1 MSGSRGPE
9 AAGKPILT
17 DIAAEVFKEG
27 RELTQEERQAILVHY
42 IPLIH
47 FVAGRLATRLP
58 PNVSLDDLIG
68 AGAIGLMDA
77 LDKYDPS
84 KGVQFK
90 TYAEFRI
97 RGAILDE
104 LRSMDWVPRSVRKKI
119 ARLERAYLELEREL
133 GRPAEDEEVARALN
147 MGLEELYTLLDQAKG
162 VTFLDIDFIKK
173 RLPENHSDEDL
184 FDLIADEDGP
194 DPFQQLN
201 LMEVKQVLVEAIS
214 QLPQKEQL
222 VLSLY
227 YFEELTMKEIG
238 EIMGYTESR
247 ISQMHSRAILRL
259 RGKLASVR
267 EEVGGPLI

>member
-1 MSGSRGPE
+1 MGSAAGKT
-9 AAGKPILT
+9 AGKPILT
-17 DIAAEVFKEG
+17 DVAAELFRQG
-27 RELTQEERQAILVHY
+27 RPLTPEEREAIIVHY
-42 IPLIH
+42 VPLIH
-47 FVAGRLATRLP
+47 FVASRLATRLP
-58 PNVSLDDLIG
+58 PNVSMDDLIS

-77 LDKYDPS
+77 LEKYDPA

-119 ARLERAYLELEREL
+119 SRLEKVYLELEREL
-133 GRPAEDEEVARALN
+133 GRPAEDEEVAAAL
-147 MGLEELYTLLDQAKG
+147 ELDLDDLYLLLDQAKA

-184 FDLIADEDGP
+184 FDLIADENGP
-194 DPFQQLN
+194 DPFEELN
-201 LMEVKQVLVEAIS
+201 LLEVKQVLVKAIAA
-214 QLPQKEQL
+214 LPQKEQL

-227 YFEELTMKEIG
+227 YFEGLTMKEIG

-247 ISQMHSRAILRL
+247 ISQMHSKAILRL
-259 RGKLASVR
+259 RAKLSEVR
-267 EEVGGPLI
+267 EELDGPLL